1 MAGGVRFAADDDSV
15 AGAPVSTSSEGPAL
29 QPANANND
37 RAEKTIFRMV
47 ILLPTSFIV
56 RSLGARGSSINST
69 RALEM
74 NAARRDVHDTGRARR
89 VETLLDRM

>member
-47 ILLPTSFIV
+47 ILCQRPS
-56 RSLGARGSSINST
+56 SLGRWEREDPSINST
-69 RALEM
+69 RALE